1 MPKSNDRVN
10 PWVPSRVPKS
20 GLEVQ
25 FEQDSEDQTW
35 GYRLTDP
42 ASGHV
47 VHSRY
52 GYGNASGVSQAVNSW
67 IRDRYKPDRKQG
79 GPPAL
84 VMGPGTSA
92 LQRQLVARADDNE
105 GQAIRLR
112 EQADRLETEAKKL
125 RAAADVL
132 GEDYG

>member
-10 PWVPSRVPKS
+10 PWVPSRVPKA
-20 GLEVQ
+20 GLEVE
-25 FEQDSEDQTW
+25 FEQDSEDGTW

-42 ASGHV
+42 TGHV

-52 GYGNASGVSQAVNSW
+52 GYNNASGVSQAVNSW
-67 IRDRYKPDRKQG
+67 IRDRYKPERKPTQQ
-79 GPPAL
+79 AL

-132 GEDYG
+132 GEDYA

>member
-1 MPKSNDRVN
+1 MPTTNVRVN
-10 PWVPSRVPKS
+10 PWVPSRVPKA
-20 GLEVQ
+20 GLEVEY
-25 FEQDSEDQTW
+25 EQADDGSW

-42 ASGHV
+42 TGHV
-47 VHSRY
+47 VHSRS
-52 GYGNASGVSQAVNSW
+52 GYGNAAGVSQAVNSW
-67 IRDRYKPDRKQG
+67 IRDRYKPDRKQAQQ
-79 GPPAL
+79 AL

-132 GEDYG
+132 GEDYA